1 MAKAT
6 YKLPEDFL
14 LKVSK
19 LADKTDE
26 IVPRVL
32 QAGGEVV
39 EKKVRSNLQAVI
51 GSGIKEESRS
61 TGELVGA
68 LGVSPAMLD
77 RDGNFNVKV
86 GFDEPRRQQNAAV
99 RKRSYKERTNA
110 MIANV
115 LEYGKHGQ
123 PAKPFLKPAKSTSKN
138 ACIEAMKA
146 KLESEMGS
154 V

>member
-19 LADKTDE
+19 LADKTDG
-26 IVPRVL
+26 ILPRVL
-32 QAGGEVV
+32 QAGGEGV
-39 EKKVRSNLQAVI
+39 EAKVKSNLQSII
-51 GSGIKEESRS
+51 GSGTKEESRS

-68 LGVSPAMLD
+68 LGVSPAKQD
-77 RDGNFNVKV
+77 KDGNFNVKV
-86 GFDEPRRQQNAAV
+86 GFADGRADG
-99 RKRSYKERTNA
+99 RSNS
-110 MIANV
+110 MIAGV

-123 PAKPFLKPAKSTSKN
+123 PAKPFLKPAKSASKN

-146 KLESEMGS
+146 KLESEVNG

>member
-14 LKVSK
+14 MKVSR

-123 PAKPFLKPAKSTSKN
+123 PAKPFLKPAKSASKN

-146 KLESEMGS
+146 KLESEMGN